1 MKSSACI
8 IAKKRLIIF
17 VESQC
22 VVQDLNYSPVNPV
35 IEGSNLNKFEC

>member
-22 VVQDLNYSPVNPV
+22 VVQDLNYSHVNPV